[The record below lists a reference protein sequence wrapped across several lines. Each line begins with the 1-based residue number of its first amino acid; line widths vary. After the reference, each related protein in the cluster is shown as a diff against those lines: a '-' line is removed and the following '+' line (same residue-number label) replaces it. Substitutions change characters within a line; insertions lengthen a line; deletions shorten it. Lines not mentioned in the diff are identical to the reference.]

1 MDISDYFTN
10 PNPDGNEWIKRKI
23 LAIKW
28 DLRRA
33 IEEVEFFAEQ
43 YQLKKKYESD
53 DKILEKIEND
63 LKSALEKAYE
73 LAIQIRDFS

>member
-1 MDISDYFTN
+1 MDISEYFTN

-23 LAIKW
+23 LTIKW
-28 DLRRA
+28 DLRRT

-43 YQLKKKYESD
+43 YQLKKKYKSD
-53 DKILEKIEND
+53 DKTLEKIEKD
-63 LKSALEKAYE
+63 LKTSLEKAHD